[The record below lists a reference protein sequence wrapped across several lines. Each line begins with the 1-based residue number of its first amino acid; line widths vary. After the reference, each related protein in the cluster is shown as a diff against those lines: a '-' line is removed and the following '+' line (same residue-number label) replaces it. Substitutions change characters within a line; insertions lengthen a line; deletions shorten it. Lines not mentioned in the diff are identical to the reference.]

1 MTARPGRPTRGPAE
15 GTDTSDLTGQ
25 CALVTG
31 STRGIGRG
39 IAQLLAA
46 HGARV
51 IVHGRNRDT
60 VEEVRR
66 EIEALGGTAMGVLAE
81 LTSTEAVQHLHD
93 EVTTAWGTP
102 DVVVANAGGS
112 PVRPERRGIG
122 RALVQTL
129 AAEAA
134 AAGCEWLHVDYEPH
148 LDVFYRRACGF
159 RATDAGLLNL
169 SR

>member
-1 MTARPGRPTRGPAE
+1 MRYLSCSIQNASGPSTRSSTPT
-15 GTDTSDLTGQ
+15 TSD
-25 CALVTG
+25 
-31 STRGIGRG
+31 
-39 IAQLLAA
+39 
-46 HGARV
+46 
-51 IVHGRNRDT
+51 
-60 VEEVRR
+60 
-66 EIEALGGTAMGVLAE
+66 
-81 LTSTEAVQHLHD
+81 
-93 EVTTAWGTP
+93 
-102 DVVVANAGGS
+102 
-112 PVRPERRGIG
+112 GIG